1 MVNFINKTNRLLSEF
16 DLMLLYQR
24 DKIKKLIQAFVVCGL
39 VGILFVGCGEKHA
52 EEQSTIEQKDSK
64 ESAEEQSTIEQKD
77 SKESAEEQST
87 IEQKARAQ
95 LEEEKYGIKDVH
107 FRFDQYGLEEVARVM
122 LRKNAKILKE
132 YPDLKIEIQGHC
144 DERGSNNYNIAL
156 GERRALSIKMYLMSQ
171 GINASRIHTT
181 SYGEEKPFCFEHT
194 EECWFLNRRG
204 HFMIGS

>member
-39 VGILFVGCGEKHA
+39 VGILFVGCGEKH
-52 EEQSTIEQKDSK
+52 
-64 ESAEEQSTIEQKD
+64 AEEQSTIEQKD